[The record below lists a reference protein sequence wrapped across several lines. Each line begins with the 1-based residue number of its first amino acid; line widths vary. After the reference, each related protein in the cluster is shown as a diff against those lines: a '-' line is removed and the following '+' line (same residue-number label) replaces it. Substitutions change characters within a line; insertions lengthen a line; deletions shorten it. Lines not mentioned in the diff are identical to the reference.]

1 MLKNIY
7 TTVEPRVNER
17 PRDWPNVS
25 ASSRFFFIYLAMTGV
40 KKIVRYTEV
49 RYIEVPVYNFA
60 LWSSMSVILLIL
72 ILYIMMMMMMMI
84 LMMMI
89 IPIRSLLVM
98 VNWALY
104 QGPWEHDPTSSE
116 ARETLNHFTGRR
128 LSN

>member
-1 MLKNIY
+1 M
-7 TTVEPRVNER
+7 
-17 PRDWPNVS
+17 S
-25 ASSRFFFIYLAMTGV
+25 A
-40 KKIVRYTEV
+40 
-49 RYIEVPVYNFA
+49 
-60 LWSSMSVILLIL
+60 ILLIL
-72 ILYIMMMMMMMI
+72 ILYIIMMMMMMMMMMMI

-98 VNWALY
+98 VNWASY